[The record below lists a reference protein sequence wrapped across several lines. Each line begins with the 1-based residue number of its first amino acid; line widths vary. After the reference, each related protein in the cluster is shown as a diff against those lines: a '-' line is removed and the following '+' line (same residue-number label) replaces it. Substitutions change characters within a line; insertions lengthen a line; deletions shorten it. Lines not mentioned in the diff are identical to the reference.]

1 MISIEKKSEKK
12 TTTLTALSWGMYLF
26 WYQFLTGV
34 FDVFLVYF
42 YQIRLGLDIGL
53 ITAAIWIYTIWDAI
67 NDPLVGFLTDRLYN
81 FTPKWGKRF
90 PWIVLG
96 AIITT
101 ITFVLTYSPPILDGN
116 ENPTGLFMW
125 LCAVLCVY
133 DMGLSFAEINSAGL
147 FPDKFRTDRDRCKV
161 QSWAAPIALLAL
173 PLSTLLP
180 EEFLMHQNTPAAY
193 RTFAMLSAVI
203 LIVTMA
209 LAIYGIKEDKATIA
223 RYYQA
228 KLEKRENFFQ
238 SLKTS
243 FKQRAWVGMLVVGF
257 GYLYIISAIQ
267 GTVPYY
273 VNFAIATDNRM
284 AFMIL
289 MSTMVGGAM
298 IASPIWGFIYKKIA
312 DNKKSY
318 LIAGMCMVV
327 SAIAFA
333 FANTL
338 LTAILAMSIY
348 GFSMGAF
355 WVLNNIILADVY
367 DERAV
372 IQGSDQ
378 RGAAIGVYHFF
389 GKFSRILQISVIY
402 LVQLATS
409 FDPAR
414 AVQSPAAIFGI
425 RLQIGI
431 LPAII
436 FLLFL
441 IFFWKF
447 YPLDK
452 NRVKEVRAELKE
464 LGI

>member
-1 MISIEKKSEKK
+1 MENTSGNK
-12 TTTLTALSWGMYLF
+12 TTTLTALSWGMYIF
-26 WYQFLTGV
+26 WYQFLTGI
-34 FDVFLVYF
+34 FDVFLVFF

-53 ITAAIWIYTIWDAI
+53 IAAAIWVYTIWDAI
-67 NDPLVGFLTDRLYN
+67 NDPLIGFLTGRLHK
-81 FTPKWGKRF
+81 FTPKLGKRF
-90 PWIVLG
+90 PWIILG

-101 ITFVLTYSPPILDGN
+101 IAFVLTYSPPILDGN
-116 ENPTGLFMW
+116 ENPIGLFMW

-133 DMGLSFAEINSAGL
+133 DTGLSFAEINSAGL
-147 FPDKFRTDRDRCKV
+147 FPDKFRTDTDRRKV
-161 QSWAAPIALLAL
+161 QAWTVPIALLAL

-180 EEFLMHQNTPAAY
+180 EQFLINRDTPDAY
-193 RTFAMLSAVI
+193 RAFAMLSAVI

-209 LAIYGIKEDKATIA
+209 LAIYGIKEDKETIA
-223 RYYQA
+223 RYYRA
-228 KLEKRENFFQ
+228 KPEKRENFFQ

-243 FKQRAWVGMLVVGF
+243 FQHRAWVGMLVVGF
-257 GYLYIISAIQ
+257 GYLYMINAIQ

-273 VNFAIATDNRM
+273 VNFAIETDNSM

-298 IASPIWGFIYKKIA
+298 IASPIWSVIYKKIGE
-312 DNKKSY
+312 NKKSY
-318 LIAGMCMVV
+318 LLAGTCMVV

-333 FANTL
+333 FASTL
-338 LTAILAMSIY
+338 LTAIFAMSIY

-355 WVLNNIILADVY
+355 WVLNSIILADVY

-378 RGAAIGVYHFF
+378 RGPAIGVYNFF
-389 GKFSRILQISVIY
+389 GKFSRILQISVLY
-402 LVQLATS
+402 LIQLATS
-409 FDPAR
+409 FDPDS
-414 AVQSPAAIFGI
+414 AVQSPSAIFGI

-431 LPAII
+431 IPAVI

-441 IFFWKF
+441 VFFWKF

-452 NRVKEVRAELKE
+452 NRVKEVRAELEE